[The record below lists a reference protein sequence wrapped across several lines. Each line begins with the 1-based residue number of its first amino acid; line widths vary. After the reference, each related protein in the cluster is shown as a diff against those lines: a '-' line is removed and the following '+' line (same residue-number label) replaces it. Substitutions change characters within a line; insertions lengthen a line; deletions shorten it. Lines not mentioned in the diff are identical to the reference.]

1 MRPSLYLHPWL
12 RTVFAFHLPIDCATR
27 IFDIFVLEGDSALF
41 RVALAVLQSMEAR
54 LFNPDKDE
62 LRALF
67 RGEDKGAIAVIS
79 RDRDKDSDATHVD
92 PDEVY
97 VQCGATEEAIFA
109 ALNAMAWKETT
120 WTRIVARELP
130 D

>member
-1 MRPSLYLHPWL
+1 M
-12 RTVFAFHLPIDCATR
+12 
-27 IFDIFVLEGDSALF
+27 LEGDSALF